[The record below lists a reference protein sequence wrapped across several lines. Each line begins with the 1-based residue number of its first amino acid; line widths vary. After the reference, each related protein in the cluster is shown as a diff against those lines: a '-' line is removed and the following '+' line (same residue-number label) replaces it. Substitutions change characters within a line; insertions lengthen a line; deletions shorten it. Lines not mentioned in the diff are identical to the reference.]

1 MNPGSLGFFP
11 RKTWLCRPRL
21 VIASQEC
28 DGADRHARRYVTRGL
43 GSNPG
48 SPRDAP
54 SSGRGFGCDD
64 WGDSGTAPR
73 LGPMRSPRDE
83 STTDSQN
90 GPSLVRIGVS
100 RFAFCAGA
108 FLPTADDRGRCFGSR
123 LCCVTRFAGSNQR
136 YFGPIWVCIWPI
148 RPLMSDCQRISSHGG
163 AELSGAEG
171 AEVRTK
177 NPRSNPAALQVRVE

>member
-43 GSNPG
+43 GSNPE

-54 SSGRGFGCDD
+54 SSGRGFGCDA

-90 GPSLVRIGVS
+90 GPSLVCHVL
-100 RFAFCAGA
+100 RFAPELFC
-108 FLPTADDRGRCFGSR
+108 
-123 LCCVTRFAGSNQR
+123 
-136 YFGPIWVCIWPI
+136 
-148 RPLMSDCQRISSHGG
+148 RPRTIGDV
-163 AELSGAEG
+163 ASGA
-171 AEVRTK
+171 VY
-177 NPRSNPAALQVRVE
+177 AALLDLQGQIRGISVLFGFVFGRFDLSCQTASASAATGVPSYPAQRVPK

>member
-11 RKTWLCRPRL
+11 RKTWLCRARL

-73 LGPMRSPRDE
+73 LGPMRSPCDE
-83 STTDSQN
+83 STTPKT
-90 GPSLVRIGVS
+90 GCLFGVS

-148 RPLMSDCQRISSHGG
+148 RPLMSDCQRISNHGG